1 MDEKQSCML
10 TDAVRQAYS
19 AAAERPHEKHAFP
32 VGRPFAESLGYPAE
46 LLDGLPSVCAE
57 SFTGVSNVSVFAD
70 IPVGSTVLDLG
81 CGAGL
86 DALTAARRTGPEG
99 RVIGVDF
106 SDSMLASARRAAGE
120 AALSNIEFHA
130 GDATRLPVSDGAIDV
145 ALVNGIF
152 NLNPNRDDIFRE
164 LARVVRPGG
173 AVYAAEL
180 ILTGTQTATV
190 SQTAENWST

>member
-1 MDEKQSCML
+1 MDDEQSCML

-19 AAAERPHEKHAFP
+19 AVAERPKEKHAFP
-32 VGRPFAESLGYPAE
+32 VGRSFAESIGYSVE
-46 LLDGLPSVCAE
+46 LLDNLPVVCAE
-57 SFTGVSNVSVFAD
+57 AFTGVSNVSVFAD
-70 IPVGSTVLDLG
+70 IPAGSMVLDLG

-86 DALTAARRTGPEG
+86 DVLVAAKRTGPGG

-106 SDSMLASARRAAGE
+106 SEPMLARARGAAAE
-120 AALSNIEFHA
+120 AKLLNIEFQA
-130 GDATRLPVSDGAIDV
+130 ADATRLPISDGAIDV

-152 NLNPNRDDIFRE
+152 NLNPNRDEIFRE

-173 AVYAAEL
+173 AVYVAEL
-180 ILTGTQTATV
+180 ILKETQTTPV